1 MMEQNQTKTLKQRLQ
16 ELSEQPTPF
25 FKSLTPFAA
34 GYTQGFDC
42 EKKRLVGA
50 LLNNVQVTKE
60 WIEKPI
66 TIPYEYNELYIHSFL
81 DGVLA
86 YRKQIQNILGDE
98 HNKQVAKEHG
108 YDK

>member
-1 MMEQNQTKTLKQRLQ
+1 MEEKRILKLRLK
-16 ELSEQPTPF
+16 ELSETPVPF

-50 LLNNVQVTKE
+50 LLNNSEVTKGYVA
-60 WIEKPI
+60 KPI
-66 TIPYEYNELYIHSFL
+66 VVPMESDSLYMHAFIDGAL
-81 DGVLA
+81 D
-86 YRKQIQNILGDE
+86 YRRRVE
-98 HNKQVAKEHG
+98 HII

>member
-1 MMEQNQTKTLKQRLQ
+1 MKEQKEKTLKQRLQ
-16 ELSEQPTPF
+16 ELSELSTPF

-50 LLNNVQVTKE
+50 LMNNVQITKE
-60 WIEKPI
+60 WVEKPI
-66 TIPYEYNELYIHSFL
+66 TIPFELSYLYMHSFL
-81 DGVLA
+81 DGVLD
-86 YRKQIQNILGDE
+86 YRKQVSSILGDE